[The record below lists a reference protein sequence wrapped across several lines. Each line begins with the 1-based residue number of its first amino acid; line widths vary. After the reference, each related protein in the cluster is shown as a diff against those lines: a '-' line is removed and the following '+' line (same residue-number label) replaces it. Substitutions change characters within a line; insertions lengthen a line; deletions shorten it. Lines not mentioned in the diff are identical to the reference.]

1 MALPGST
8 VQRTT
13 FPAAYGKDVE
23 MAVRIIE
30 DRWTRSYPQVEYLIL
45 KQSITEQGGGGI
57 SAPVG
62 ASGTTL
68 FDPLYGESL
77 DPTMLSWDQPH
88 LSASNTA
95 NESLDATDVE
105 QFETGILVSAQVR
118 REATERE
125 LKKYGFDEIRDLLL
139 TIPTSLLDGAGIDP
153 KPGDRF
159 KWDGDTYSV
168 LQRKRG
174 GYWKNT
180 NVALYEVINAEHARF
195 GA

>member
-1 MALPGST
+1 MALIPGNN

-13 FPAAYGKDVE
+13 FPSAYGKDVE
-23 MAVRIIE
+23 MAIRLIE
-30 DRWTRSYPQVEYLIL
+30 DRWRRSYPQVDYRSF
-45 KQSITEQGGGGI
+45 KTATTQQSSLGV

-62 ASGTTL
+62 ESGFTS

-77 DPTMLSWDQPH
+77 DPSMLVWDNPQT
-88 LSASNTA
+88 SVGA
-95 NESLDATDVE
+95 DATDVE
-105 QFETGILVSAQVR
+105 VFEPGVLVHAQVR
-118 REATERE
+118 TEATERE
-125 LKKYGFDEIRDLLL
+125 LKKYGFDEIRDLLI
-139 TIPTSLLDGAGIDP
+139 TIPSSFLDALGVTP

-159 KWDGDTYSV
+159 VWDGDTYQV

-195 GA
+195 GS